1 MPSPH
6 PPHPDPLAAQH
17 AAQASELRHRELVV
31 MAVAEQVESVMALVR
46 TTAHDEQWRGP
57 AARAYARAVENR
69 MGGLLGARRSLDL
82 AGQALAWARAQAEQ
96 RAATATAAAGG

>member
-6 PPHPDPLAAQH
+6 PPHPDPLAQQH

-46 TTAHDEQWRGP
+46 TTADDEQWRGP

-69 MGGLLGARRSLDL
+69 LSGLVEARRSLDT
-82 AGQALAWARAQAEQ
+82 AGQALAWARSQAET
-96 RAATATAAAGG
+96 RAATAAAGG